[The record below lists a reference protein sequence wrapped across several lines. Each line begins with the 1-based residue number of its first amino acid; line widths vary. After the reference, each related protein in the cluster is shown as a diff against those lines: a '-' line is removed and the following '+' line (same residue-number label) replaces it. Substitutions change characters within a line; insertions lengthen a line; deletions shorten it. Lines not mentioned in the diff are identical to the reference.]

1 MKALYAQYLKFPNDV
16 NGNPRRGW
24 WFTAQDGQP
33 LGWLNDVARSK
44 SEVDDILPRMRAYT
58 ANDTFGGRVLPPDDA
73 AVPCH
78 FLDGADTF
86 GILPPAIYRRLA
98 SQPLI
103 TTCKGAEIVTT
114 GGVPVFGVRRWWR
127 PRGPSAPG
135 VDVLTPLPGEEI
147 TERVAIE
154 RLAKGHPVIV
164 DAWCP
169 SYRGVCGEVRIGR
182 AALEVTRI

>member
-1 MKALYAQYLKFPNDV
+1 MKALYAQYLKFPSDT
-16 NGNPRRGW
+16 NGNSRRGW

-33 LGWLNDVARSK
+33 LGWFAEECNGK
-44 SEVDDILPRMRAYT
+44 SAVVDLLPRMRAYR
-58 ANDTFGGRVLPPDDA
+58 ANDVFEERDLTPEDVDI
-73 AVPCH
+73 PCH
-78 FLDGADTF
+78 LLDGADTF

-127 PRGPSAPG
+127 PRAPSAPG
-135 VDVLTPLPGEEI
+135 VDVCVPHPSEEI

-154 RLAKGHPVIV
+154 RLAKGHPVIA

-169 SYRGVCGEVRIGR
+169 SYRGFCGEVRIGR